1 MKYILT
7 PEFHRNIWL
16 KFSAFRL
23 AVAPVFLLLL
33 TVTAINLTREVSSY
47 ILVYSLVSI
56 YIVVTVLWGCFE
68 ASSAV
73 QEELRTNT
81 WDFQRMS
88 SITPAQL
95 VIGKFLGCT
104 SYVWYFGLLTLAIFV
119 YIFGFYTPPL
129 AVGAAI
135 PLTQTANMHDL
146 FFASLY
152 LLFAGLI
159 GQSLSFLVSLI
170 AMTAFAGR
178 TGKHR
183 QPRPGNAFIAGVIA
197 SYMVFSNIA
206 VEVSRDLSEKF
217 GLSHSFSVSVFERHP
232 VYRWFHWDISAEVF
246 ITASLSFFL
255 FWFLFGSYRIA
266 RSELMY
272 GTTPIGWAGFMGTLL
287 IYCLGLTD
295 PMAAAYPGQLLGIFS
310 LMTFLTYAV
319 MVFEAADTRKY
330 ARFVGY
336 VQQGRLMKAFEN
348 THKWIVSVPFML
360 IVYFFTLSRVPDQAG
375 FLGSMATGGLMLSM
389 MMFALRDGF
398 IVHAVFRTGDGR
410 NAAFKIVSYYVLVY
424 LLLPTLHF
432 STASIK
438 VQVWYW
444 LINMMRSGVAGTVP
458 DIVKTAAYYFPT
470 PFDDYTLNVLP
481 ASLEAIVAGGILFA
495 LIRWQN
501 LRNNRSSLE
510 KPAV

>member
-47 ILVYSLVSI
+47 ILIYSLVSI

-95 VIGKFLGCT
+95 VFGKFFGCT

-119 YIFGFYTPPL
+119 YIFGFYTPPV
-129 AVGAAI
+129 AVGAVA
-135 PLTQTANMHDL
+135 PLTQTANLHDL
-146 FFASLY
+146 FFACLY
-152 LLFAGLI
+152 LLFTGLI

-178 TGKHR
+178 TGKYR

-197 SYMVFSNIA
+197 AYMVFSNIA

-217 GLSHSFSVSVFERHP
+217 ALSHSYSASIFERHP
-232 VYRWFHWDISAEVF
+232 VYHWFQWDISAEVF
-246 ITASLSFFL
+246 ITASLTFFL

-287 IYCLGLTD
+287 VYCLGLTE
-295 PMAAAYPGQLLGIFS
+295 PSKALYHGQLFSIFA

-330 ARFVGY
+330 ARFAGY
-336 VQQGRLMKAFEN
+336 LSEGRWMKAFEN
-348 THKWIVSVPFML
+348 MHKWVVSVPFVLAVYVITML
-360 IVYFFTLSRVPDQAG
+360 QVPNQGRFFG
-375 FLGSMATGGLMLSM
+375 FMETGGLMLSM

-398 IVHAVFRTGDGR
+398 IVHAIFRTGDGR

-438 VQVWYW
+438 VEVWYW
-444 LINMMRSGVAGTVP
+444 LINMMRMGLMGEVP
-458 DIVKTAAYYFPT
+458 AIVKTAAYYFPT
-470 PFDDYTLNVLP
+470 PFSDYTLNVLP
-481 ASLEAIVAGGILFA
+481 AFLEAAVAGGILLW

>member
-7 PEFHRNIWL
+7 PEFHRNVWL
-16 KFSAFRL
+16 KFSAFRM

-33 TVTAINLTREVSSY
+33 TVTAINLTSEASSY
-47 ILVYSLVSI
+47 ILIYSLVSI
-56 YIVVTVLWGCFE
+56 YIVVTVLWGCYE
-68 ASSAV
+68 AASAI

-95 VIGKFLGCT
+95 IIGKFLGCT
-104 SYVWYFGLLTLAIFV
+104 SYVWYFGLLTLGIFV
-119 YIFGFYTPPL
+119 YIFGFYTPPTP
-129 AVGAAI
+129 VGAFQ

-146 FFASLY
+146 FFACLY

-170 AMTAFAGR
+170 SMTAFAGR
-178 TGKHR
+178 TGKYR
-183 QPRPGNAFIAGVIA
+183 QPRPGNAFIVGVIA
-197 SYMVFSNIA
+197 AYMVFSNIA
-206 VEVSRDLSEKF
+206 AEVSRDLSEKF
-217 GLSHSFSVSVFERHP
+217 GLSHNYTVSVFEKHP
-232 VYRWFHWDISAEVF
+232 VYQWYQWSVSAEVF

-272 GTTPIGWAGFMGTLL
+272 GTTPLGWAGFMGTLL
-287 IYCLGLTD
+287 VYCIGLTD
-295 PMAAAYPGQLLGIFS
+295 VQAGSFPTELLGIFA

-330 ARFVGY
+330 ARFIMY
-336 VQQGRLMKAFEN
+336 LKQGRLMEAFEN
-348 THKWIVSVPFML
+348 THKWVVSVPFML
-360 IVYFFTLSRVPDQAG
+360 IVYAYTLSQVPEQG
-375 FLGSMATGGLMLSM
+375 VLGSVATGGLMLSM
-389 MMFALRDGF
+389 MMFALRDAF
-398 IVHAVFRTGDGR
+398 VVHAVFRTGEGR
-410 NAAFKIVSYYVLVY
+410 NAAFKIVSYYVMVY

-432 STASIK
+432 STATIK
-438 VQVWYW
+438 VQVWFW
-444 LINMMRSGVAGTVP
+444 LRNMMRSGIAGDVP
-458 DIVKTAAYYFPT
+458 EIVKTAAYYFPT
-470 PFDDYTLNVLP
+470 PFSDYTLNVLP
-481 ASLEAIVAGGILFA
+481 ASLEALVTGGLLFA